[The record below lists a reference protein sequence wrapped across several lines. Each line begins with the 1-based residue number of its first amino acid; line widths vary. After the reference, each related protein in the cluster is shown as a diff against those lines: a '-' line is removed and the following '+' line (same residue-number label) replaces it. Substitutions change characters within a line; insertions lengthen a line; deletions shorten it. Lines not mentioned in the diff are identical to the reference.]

1 MVSPGALV
9 CHARHG
15 GREEARTQAHD
26 GSNAN
31 PATEKQPAGHR
42 PRRGVAIISEATL
55 QAALIDA
62 LSGVVRPGSIL
73 INDYHTPQV
82 ASRDYAPWLII
93 ETADDV
99 GMTTGASY
107 TTPAVT
113 WELYLSLLTYR
124 DGRDDKEHRDD
135 FQELRR
141 AVLDAL
147 ATAAPALQI
156 RGVEAATVVTRYFNQ
171 ELEPDPDSLF
181 QRLAVQ
187 VVEYGV

>member
-1 MVSPGALV
+1 M
-9 CHARHG
+9 
-15 GREEARTQAHD
+15 
-26 GSNAN
+26 
-31 PATEKQPAGHR
+31 
-42 PRRGVAIISEATL
+42 SEATL
-55 QAALIDA
+55 QVALLDA
-62 LSGVVRPGSIL
+62 LSGVVRDGSIL
-73 INDYHTPQV
+73 VNDYQTPQV

-124 DGRDDKEHRDD
+124 NGRNDKEHRDD

-141 AVLDAL
+141 VVLDAL

-156 RGVEAATVVTRYFNQ
+156 RSVEAATVVTRYFNQ

-181 QRLAVQ
+181 QRLSVS
-187 VVEYGV
+187 VIEYGV

>member
-1 MVSPGALV
+1 M
-9 CHARHG
+9 
-15 GREEARTQAHD
+15 
-26 GSNAN
+26 
-31 PATEKQPAGHR
+31 
-42 PRRGVAIISEATL
+42 SESTL

-107 TTPAVT
+107 TTAAVT

-124 DGRDDKEHRDD
+124 GGRDDKAHLDA
-135 FQELRR
+135 FQELRQRVLAALAAAAPWANIR
-141 AVLDAL
+141 AVDA
-147 ATAAPALQI
+147 AGPVAP
-156 RGVEAATVVTRYFNQ
+156 YFDRDGN
-171 ELEPDPDSLF
+171 PDPDSLY
-181 QRLAVQ
+181 QRLAVT
-187 VVEYGV
+187 VIEYGV

>member
-1 MVSPGALV
+1 M
-9 CHARHG
+9 
-15 GREEARTQAHD
+15 
-26 GSNAN
+26 
-31 PATEKQPAGHR
+31 
-42 PRRGVAIISEATL
+42 SEATL

-107 TTPAVT
+107 TTAAVT

-124 DGRDDKEHRDD
+124 GGRDDKAHLDA
-135 FQELRR
+135 FQELRQR
-141 AVLDAL
+141 VLAAL
-147 ATAAPALQI
+147 ATAAPWANI
-156 RGVEAATVVTRYFNQ
+156 RAVDAAGPVAPYFDRDGN
-171 ELEPDPDSLF
+171 PDPDSLY
-181 QRLAVQ
+181 QRLAVT
-187 VVEYGV
+187 VIEYGV

>member
-1 MVSPGALV
+1 M
-9 CHARHG
+9 
-15 GREEARTQAHD
+15 
-26 GSNAN
+26 
-31 PATEKQPAGHR
+31 
-42 PRRGVAIISEATL
+42 SEATL

-107 TTPAVT
+107 TTAAVT

-124 DGRDDKEHRDD
+124 DGRDDKAHLEA
-135 FQELRR
+135 FQELRQR
-141 AVLDAL
+141 VLAAL
-147 ATAAPALQI
+147 ATAAPWANI
-156 RGVEAATVVTRYFNQ
+156 RAVDAAGPVAPYFDRDGN
-171 ELEPDPDSLF
+171 PDPDSLY
-181 QRLAVQ
+181 QRLAVT
-187 VVEYGV
+187 VIEYGV

>member
-1 MVSPGALV
+1 M
-9 CHARHG
+9 
-15 GREEARTQAHD
+15 
-26 GSNAN
+26 
-31 PATEKQPAGHR
+31 
-42 PRRGVAIISEATL
+42 SEATL

-107 TTPAVT
+107 TTAAVT

-147 ATAAPALQI
+147 AIASASNTA
-156 RGVEAATVVTRYFNQ
+156 RRN
-171 ELEPDPDSLF
+171 S
-181 QRLAVQ
+181 
-187 VVEYGV
+187 